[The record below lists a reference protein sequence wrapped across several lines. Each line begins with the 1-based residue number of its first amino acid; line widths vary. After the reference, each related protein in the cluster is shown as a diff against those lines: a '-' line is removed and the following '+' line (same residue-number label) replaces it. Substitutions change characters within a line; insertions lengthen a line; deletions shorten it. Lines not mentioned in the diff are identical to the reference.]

1 MIAKRVPSKKNTG
14 SFKGLSN
21 YITRQ
26 ADDKEP
32 VPYKTTNTNFD
43 SYSSAI
49 KEIEATQERNTRSQ
63 KNKTYHM
70 VVSFPRGERPN
81 YKILLEIEE
90 KLCTNIGLKASP
102 YT

>member
-26 ADDKEP
+26 ADDKES
-32 VPYKTTNTNFD
+32 VPYKITNTNFY

-49 KEIEATQERNTRSQ
+49 KEIEDISI
-63 KNKTYHM
+63 
-70 VVSFPRGERPN
+70 PRLLIEIIIVI
-81 YKILLEIEE
+81 KIIR
-90 KLCTNIGLKASP
+90 
-102 YT
+102 